1 MTAFLGNHYTCNS
14 FTRRLKGYF
23 LLVQKGMIFAILSD
37 YVIILGSILWYLQ
50 LKNSLYAIHIPG
62 SFWNLMLGAL
72 VLYFAK
78 SVWSRMTCF
87 FTQWEFQGRSRSR
100 TVRDFNLSLDWGVS
114 NRRDFYGHRQK
125 CKWLV
130 GCRKF
135 ERDIK
140 DLMSC

>member
-1 MTAFLGNHYTCNS
+1 MAAFLGNHYTCNS
-14 FTRRLKGYF
+14 FTRRLKRYF

-37 YVIILGSILWYLQ
+37 YVIILGSILRYLQ

-87 FTQWEFQGRSRSR
+87 FTNSENSRVDLDLEPCVLLIYRSTGVCRIEGTFMGTGKS
-100 TVRDFNLSLDWGVS
+100 VNDWLAVENL
-114 NRRDFYGHRQK
+114 N
-125 CKWLV
+125 
-130 GCRKF
+130 
-135 ERDIK
+135 ET
-140 DLMSC
+140 